1 MIVVLDTNAIIG
13 LAKGECLER
22 LRDVFPEVVV
32 PPAVLREVME
42 HGRGRAGARELQASL
57 GHWIQEKAPA
67 SLAVSTPSAALSDG
81 DVEILSLAMEQAG
94 VLITDDA
101 VLRREATRLGIT
113 TLGTVDTVLLLK
125 QEGVIEAV
133 APVLNLMRLRGYG
146 LVPAL
151 YQEALRLAGEPEPP
165 PAVS

>member
-1 MIVVLDTNAIIG
+1 MIVVLDTNTIIG

-32 PPAVLREVME
+32 PPAVLRE
-42 HGRGRAGARELQASL
+42 
-57 GHWIQEKAPA
+57 APA
-67 SLAVSTPSAALSDG
+67 SLAVGTPSAALSDG

-125 QEGVIEAV
+125 QEGVIEAI

-151 YQEALRLAGEPEPP
+151 YQEALRLAGEGDASLP
-165 PAVS
+165 